1 MPANHITYMIKAA
14 SNIKSQHLS
23 SNWAS
28 LDISKPEI
36 KFLYLRNPI
45 LLRHTELIERKKN
58 QQKCIR
64 KKRLGKEE

>member
-58 QQKCIR
+58 QQNVYAR
-64 KKRLGKEE
+64 KG